1 VSIRAAAFVEVVSG
15 AQGAAGEGDLT
26 MPHYLL
32 SVWHDTSYDDF
43 EDIDFSA
50 PEIQRTQAQVG
61 AVNESM
67 QREGVWVFAGGLRPP
82 STATVVRAEGTDVSM
97 TDGPYAESKEAMGGF
112 WVIDVADLDAALD
125 WAGKA
130 TVACERP
137 VEVRRLDNA

>member
-1 VSIRAAAFVEVVSG
+1 
-15 AQGAAGEGDLT
+15 

-32 SVWHDTSYDDF
+32 SVWHDTGYDDL
-43 EDIDFSA
+43 DDMDFSD

-67 QREGVWVFAGGLRPP
+67 QREGVWVFAAGLRPP
-82 STATVVRAEGTDVSM
+82 ATATTVQVKGSDVSM

-112 WVIDVADLDAALD
+112 WVIEVADLDAALD

-130 TVACERP
+130 TAACERP
-137 VEVRRLDNA
+137 VEVRRMDSA